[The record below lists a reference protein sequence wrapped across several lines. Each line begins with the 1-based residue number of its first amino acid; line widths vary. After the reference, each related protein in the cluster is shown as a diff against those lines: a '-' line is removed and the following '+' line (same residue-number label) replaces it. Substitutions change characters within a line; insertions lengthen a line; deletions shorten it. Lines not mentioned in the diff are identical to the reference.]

1 MGPVSTT
8 PDTMHLMILVSLAAA
23 ATASPQIVPYEHV
36 EIAAEPYIHQEI
48 EAEPYVHIEP
58 ELTPADLGVINRNLP
73 AAAAP
78 VVAPVQFAAP
88 AVQQQFVPAQVA
100 PQQFASAPVAAGLWS
115 GTCINNLGQGVACR
129 AVEQPQV
136 AAPVVATTRQQF
148 VPQQQFVAQQQF
160 VPQQQFFG
168 QQFFGQVAP
177 QQFAAPAAAAVQ
189 AAFSGVCVNSVGAAV
204 PCSQ

>member
-23 ATASPQIVPYEHV
+23 ATAAPQIVPYEHV
-36 EIAAEPYIHQEI
+36 EIEAEPYIHQEI

-58 ELTPADLGVINRNLP
+58 ELTQEALGVIVRNNQP
-73 AAAAP
+73 AVA
-78 VVAPVQFAAP
+78 APVQFAAP

-100 PQQFASAPVAAGLWS
+100 QVAPQQFAAAPVATGVWT
-115 GTCINNLGQGVACR
+115 GTCLNNLGQGVACR

-136 AAPVVATTRQQF
+136 AAPVVPAARQQF
-148 VPQQQFVAQQQF
+148 VPQQQFFAPQQQFAQQQF
-160 VPQQQFFG
+160 FPQQF
-168 QQFFGQVAP
+168 AA
-177 QQFAAPAAAAVQ
+177 QQFAAPAVQ
-189 AAFSGVCVNSVGAAV
+189 ARFSGACVNSLGAAV